1 MIEHIEKPTEV
12 GFRSWINRG
21 SNEIMRDRHV
31 TPVKRAIEHL
41 DFTSGEM
48 MYRNLDILP
57 IEGQHLMSSLYFAVI
72 EGVGR
77 SGNRGV
83 IHKSAWGMKEHSHF
97 TAYSSIM
104 ISLGFYDIVESYLNN
119 HKDYKNRWG
128 KTCKNGWSDHKKD
141 SILSPRTANYNSNE
155 WINEHSDSV
164 DDLTEQGYHAMG
176 LVIRGGPCKDP
187 DLSFEDRVWK
197 NWDGVIPGLARL
209 KRNGTLGAYLYSHEI
224 ASTSLLGGVL
234 DPHTHVMLWV
244 KGDMPIEA
252 LRASLKGYEVL
263 PDERNRKTRGTGTAF
278 EKFVQYMHKIYSW
291 VDTYQREWTPECA
304 PELNYALKETI
315 YSVKKLYSGRHKM
328 GTSGLPKKKARMIK
342 LVKADLQLE
351 ENQYKIKETKSVPEK
366 NYAPRRTKE
375 RNREIPRRNN
385 ILERSKAGDHIR
397 TPQRELTSGDLKV
410 PGSYFSPITIRKD
423 GFVGKGRVQRG
434 SKKSN
439 ARGRNERDCDR
450 GLLQRG

>member
-12 GFRSWINRG
+12 GFRSWINRQ

-31 TPVKRAIEHL
+31 APLKRAIEHL

-83 IHKSAWGMKEHSHF
+83 IHKSAWGMKEYSHF

-104 ISLGFYDIVESYLNN
+104 ISLGFYDIVDSYLNN
-119 HKDYKNRWG
+119 HKDYTNRWG
-128 KTCKNGWSDHKKD
+128 KTCKNGWSLHKKD

-164 DDLTEQGYHAMG
+164 GDLTKQGYHAMG
-176 LVIRGGPCKDP
+176 LVIRGGPCRDRS
-187 DLSFEDRVWK
+187 LSFEERVWK
-197 NWDGVIPGLARL
+197 NWDGIIPGLARL

-224 ASTSLLGGVL
+224 SSTSLLGGVL

-244 KGDMPIEA
+244 KGDMPTEA

-278 EKFVQYMHKIYSW
+278 EKFVQYMHKVYSW

-328 GTSGLPKKKARMIK
+328 GTSGLPGKKVRMIK
-342 LVKADLQLE
+342 LVKADLQRE
-351 ENQYKIKETKSVPEK
+351 QNQYKIKETKSASE
-366 NYAPRRTKE
+366 NNHEPRRTKK
-375 RNREIPRRNN
+375 RNRVRTGEDPV
-385 ILERSKAGDHIR
+385 LKRSKGGNSLR
-397 TPQRELTSGDLKV
+397 TSQGELTRGDLKV
-410 PGSYFSPITIRKD
+410 PGSYFSPITLCKD
-423 GFVGKGRVQRG
+423 GLRGKGRVQKG
-434 SKKSN
+434 SKASN
-439 ARGRNERDCDR
+439 ARERNERGCDR